1 MIPERLRTFCAL
13 CPHEADSV
21 EEMAT
26 HLEQDHGLHAER
38 WPDGGL
44 VIDASDTPELMEE
57 R

>member
-1 MIPERLRTFCAL
+1 VIPLDLL
-13 CPHEADSV
+13 CTCELCGV
-21 EEMAT
+21 EVVGLENMVS
-26 HLEQDHGLHAER
+26 HLDAVHDLQAQR